1 MSEAEL
7 LEQSFELDLGDGL
20 IVRGEVRVRDDGRVK
35 PALIVSHG
43 FKGFKDW
50 GFFPYA
56 ARSLAAGGYAAITF
70 NFSCSGVRETD
81 FDELG
86 KFGVNTYSREQAD
99 LAALLAALMEGRLP
113 LLHLVDQ
120 SSIFLL
126 GHSRGGGNS
135 VLFAAEH
142 PIIRGIVSW
151 NGIGDCNLFDEAFRE
166 EVLRNGIGYVANA
179 RTKQQMPIERV
190 FFDDLDRNRERFDIP
205 ARAAAID
212 TPILFIQGD
221 GDSERLLAGNR
232 RLREAAPNKAHVTL
246 EGANHAFGA
255 VHPFAGTTKE
265 LEKAVELSLAFLN
278 NIQVRI

>member
-7 LEQSFELDLGDGL
+7 LEQSFELDLGSEL
-20 IVRGEVRVRDDGRVK
+20 VVRGEVRVRDDGIAK

-50 GFFPYA
+50 GFIPYA
-56 ARSLAAGGYAAITF
+56 ARSMAAGGYAVITF

-81 FDELG
+81 FDELD

-99 LAALLAALMEGRLP
+99 LEALLAALVEGRLP
-113 LLHLVDQ
+113 LVHLIER

-142 PIIRGIVSW
+142 PLIRAVVAW

-166 EVLRNGIGYVANA
+166 EVLRNGVGYVANA
-179 RTKQQMPIERV
+179 RTKQQMPIARV
-190 FFDDLDRNRERFDIP
+190 FFDDLDSNSERFNIP
-205 ARAAAID
+205 ARAAEID

-221 GDSERLLAGNR
+221 GDSERLLEGNR
-232 RLREAAPNKAHVTL
+232 LLREAAPDKSHVTL
-246 EGANHAFGA
+246 EGANHTFGA
-255 VHPFAGTTKE
+255 VHPFAGTTGH
-265 LEKAVELSLAFLN
+265 LEKAIELSLAFLN
-278 NIQVRI
+278 KYTGN